1 MQGAPAFLWFI
12 AKGEVV
18 LRKQDEQGIGNQE
31 VVHYR
36 TGSLVG
42 GMSFVTGEPAFTTGV
57 TLTGAEVIKLDKLQF
72 SRIDVVCIVVNG
84 VFTS

>member
-1 MQGAPAFLWFI
+1 M
-12 AKGEVV
+12 
-18 LRKQDEQGIGNQE
+18 
-31 VVHYR
+31 HYR

-72 SRIDVVCIVVNG
+72 SRVMQARSELLPS
-84 VFTS
+84 FTNLLLRHFNRRLQNSIRT